1 MLRFLSKI
9 PGFFIRTAAFIGM
22 TGLGLA
28 ALAWLVSP
36 ADLLLPAFFGLSFPF
51 WLVITFL
58 GLFYSVIRK
67 RWWLTGVS
75 LVVLILTYPMTR
87 ATFGM
92 GLSSTNEQS
101 EDMPANGE
109 LTVLSYNVRLFD
121 LYNWTAGSS
130 TRDSIFEFLDKTP
143 VDVLCFQEFYH
154 TDRKGVF
161 DTRDTLITFLQ
172 NTYYHE
178 KYTHEMNGKQYFG
191 VATFSRYPIIK
202 KGEIAFAS
210 DVNNYCIYSDLK
222 VGEDTIRVYNA
233 HLASIRFQKE
243 DYSAIDKGPD
253 SDEAKRL
260 ATRIGRAFVQR
271 ASQVDEIANN
281 IAECPYPVVVCGDF
295 NDTPIS
301 YAYRR
306 MSEQVHDAFVGNYF
320 GFGGT
325 HIGLLPFLRIDY
337 VMRSEG
343 LQVKKFELHSEV
355 ELSDHHP
362 IEVHLSW

>member
-1 MLRFLSKI
+1 MLRFLRKI

-22 TGLGLA
+22 TGVGLA

-36 ADLLLPAFFGLSFPF
+36 ADLLLPAFFGLSYPF
-51 WLVITFL
+51 WLVITLL
-58 GLFYSVIRK
+58 GLFYSVVRK
-67 RWWLTGVS
+67 RWWLAGLS
-75 LVVLILTYPMTR
+75 FLVLVLTYPMTR

-92 GLSSTNEQS
+92 GASSSAESSAAADGQGALKV
-101 EDMPANGE
+101 M
-109 LTVLSYNVRLFD
+109 SYNVRLFD

-130 TRDSIFEFLDKTP
+130 TRDSIFDFLERTP

-154 TDRKGVF
+154 TDREGVF
-161 DTRDTLITFLQ
+161 ETRDTLITFLE
-172 NTYYHE
+172 NRYYHE
-178 KYTHEMNGKQYFG
+178 KYTHEMTGKQYFG
-191 VATFSRYPIIK
+191 VATFSRFPIVK
-202 KGEIAFAS
+202 RGEIAFTS

-222 VGEDTIRVYNA
+222 VGEDTVRVYNA

-253 SDEAKRL
+253 SEEAKRL
-260 ATRIGRAFVQR
+260 ATRIGRAFVRR
-271 ASQVDEIANN
+271 ASQVEDIAQS
-281 IAECPYPVVVCGDF
+281 IAECPYPVIVCGDF

-306 MSEQVHDAFVGNYF
+306 MSEQVQDTFVGNYL

-337 VMRSEG
+337 VLRSDE
-343 LQVKKFELHSEV
+343 LAVEQFILHSEV

>member
-1 MLRFLSKI
+1 MLRFLRKI

-22 TGLGLA
+22 TGVSLA
-28 ALAWLVSP
+28 ALTWLASP
-36 ADLLLPAFFGLSFPF
+36 ADLLLPAFFGLSYPI
-51 WLVITFL
+51 WLLITLL
-58 GLFYSVIRK
+58 GLFYSIVRK
-67 RWWLTGVS
+67 RWWLAAAS
-75 LVVLILTYPMTR
+75 SILLLITYPMIR

-92 GLSSTNEQS
+92 GFS
-101 EDMPANGE
+101 EKPEAVDAKGE
-109 LTVLSYNVRLFD
+109 LSVMSYNVRLFD

-130 TRDSIFEFLDKTP
+130 TRDSIFNFLEANP

-161 DTRDTLITFLQ
+161 ETRDTLITFLS
-172 NTYYHE
+172 NKHYHE
-178 KYTHEMNGKQYFG
+178 KYTHEMNGRQYFG
-191 VATFSRYPIIK
+191 VVTFSRHPIIRR
-202 KGEIAFAS
+202 GEIAFDS

-222 VGEDTIRVYNA
+222 VGSDTVRVYNA

-271 ASQVDEIANN
+271 ASQVEEIANN
-281 IAECPYPVVVCGDF
+281 ISECPYPVVVCGDF

-306 MSEQVHDAFVGNYF
+306 MNEQVEDTFVGNYL

-337 VMRSEG
+337 IMRSAE
-343 LQVKKFELHSEV
+343 LRVDRFELHSDV